1 MDSGLPEKCP
11 SQVWQRR
18 VIRASRRSTIG
29 RIATVE
35 IRLLG
40 PLSVTGLDEPTSL
53 GPVQRRLLALL
64 AVRAGSVV
72 TTDQITDVLGLGST
86 GAVRTS
92 VSRLRRV
99 VGDAITRLPPG
110 YVLDAGCLDVRRFE
124 DLVRR
129 SSRSEPGDRLK
140 LLSEALGLWRGAA
153 LVEFA
158 DEEWARGKAARLDEL
173 RRNAAEDR
181 IEALLALGRPAEATA
196 DAQALIVEHPL
207 RERARGLQMMA
218 LAGQGRVAEALR
230 SYQDFRQFLCGQTG
244 LEPSTDL
251 AELERLIVSG
261 DIGRDQPARQGE
273 PEPEIVLR
281 SLLQG
286 DGTSAHRP
294 DDATSGPLGNLPRR
308 RIELIGRRC
317 ELERLAALVAPG
329 GLVTLIGSGGVGKT
343 RLALHASATAAGA
356 FADGAWLVE
365 LAAATVADDVLSV
378 VVRRLGLFIASS
390 SVSAD
395 SIARALGTQ
404 QRLVVLDN
412 CEHVIEAVRALVD
425 VVMGL
430 CPQVSIVAT
439 SREALGCDGERLVA
453 VPPLS
458 LAADAGPSDAER
470 LFRERVTSALGDL
483 DSDDADGAASKEIC
497 SLLDG
502 LPLALEL
509 AAARVGPLGLEEV
522 RARIAGRRD
531 ALGRRR
537 GIERHHSLATVVAW
551 SYDLLSPEEQRVFER
566 LAVFADGFD
575 LAAAEAVC
583 GWAPLTDPVEDHVLS
598 LIDKSLVTVQRS
610 TPIRYRLLEV
620 VRQYA
625 DGRLSARGEAQPMA
639 DRLRAHFVEWT
650 VRADAGSRGP
660 DELHWHLQFEAEW
673 NNLRTVVKRAIATSD
688 IDAACHI
695 VWRARWWAGER
706 DYLELG
712 EWADAVLAMPG
723 AETHPLIP
731 IVASASAATAQ
742 SRSEWA
748 KCGQLLA
755 EANEREKA
763 LGPAPEPW
771 VAQTGVWLESYAIDA
786 DTLPATR
793 EMQLRSAGSA
803 FWDAVASWSDALMP
817 STILGNSAGAPNE
830 DHLRRVRRCVE
841 AADDL
846 GNPTCMARAADIQ
859 GNALRQ
865 AEPAEAMA
873 ILERGVAIGQSVGN
887 MAVEAENRFDL
898 ALVYAEVGR
907 SHDVVRMQRDAI
919 RRYTRT
925 GAWQPAWS
933 MATATFRALVALD
946 EHRVACLIVGKV
958 REPSLPRAW
967 YEHSIPPRLEAE
979 LEAKVGADEMARLI
993 EQGRQLTVT
1002 ALVSEVLQALDEL
1015 EPPQMGGRDD
1025 PIHQSSW

>member
-1 MDSGLPEKCP
+1 MNGGLPEKCSP
-11 SQVWQRR
+11 LVWQRR
-18 VIRASRRSTIG
+18 ISCASRRSTIG
-29 RIATVE
+29 RIAEVE
-35 IRLLG
+35 ICLLG
-40 PLSVTGLDEPTSL
+40 PLSVTGLDEPASL

-72 TTDQITDVLGLGST
+72 TNDQITDVLGLGST

-129 SSRSEPGDRLK
+129 SSASEPGDRLM

-230 SYQDFRQFLCGQTG
+230 SYQDFRQFLCGHTG
-244 LEPSTDL
+244 LEPSTNL
-251 AELERLIVSG
+251 ADVERLIVLG
-261 DIGRDQPARQGE
+261 DIGRDRPAQQREME
-273 PEPEIVLR
+273 PKIVLR
-281 SLLQG
+281 SLRG

-308 RIELIGRRC
+308 RIELIGRQC

-329 GLVTLIGSGGVGKT
+329 GLVTLIGPGGVGKT
-343 RLALHASATAAGA
+343 RLALHASAIAAGA

-412 CEHVIEAVRALVD
+412 CEHVIEAVRSLVD

-430 CPQVSIVAT
+430 CPQVCIVAT

-453 VPPLS
+453 VPTLS
-458 LAADAGPSDAER
+458 LEADVGPSDAER

-483 DSDDADGAASKEIC
+483 ESDDADWAATREIC

-522 RARIAGRRD
+522 RTRIAGRRD
-531 ALGRRR
+531 PLGRRR
-537 GIERHHSLATVVAW
+537 GIERHHSLTTVVAW
-551 SYDLLSPEEQRVFER
+551 SYDLLSTEEQRVFER

-598 LIDKSLVTVQRS
+598 LIDKSLVSVQRS
-610 TPIRYRLLEV
+610 SPVRYRLLEV

-625 DGRLSARGEAQPMA
+625 EGRLSARGEAQPMA
-639 DRLRAHFVEWT
+639 DRLLAHFVEWT
-650 VRADAGSRGP
+650 VRADAGTRGP
-660 DELHWHLQFEAEW
+660 DELRWHLQFEAEW
-673 NNLRTVVKRAIATSD
+673 NNLRTVMKHAIAINH

-695 VWRARWWAGER
+695 VWRAHWWARER
-706 DYLELG
+706 EYLELG

-723 AETHPLIP
+723 SETHPLTP
-731 IVASASAATAQ
+731 IVASASAAIAQ
-742 SRSEWA
+742 LRFEWE
-748 KCGQLLA
+748 KSWQLLA
-755 EANEREKA
+755 EADEQEKA
-763 LGPAPEPW
+763 LGQAPEPW
-771 VAQTGVWLESYAIDA
+771 VAETRVWHECFTVDD
-786 DTLPATR
+786 DTLPATG
-793 EMQLRSAGSA
+793 EMRLRNGGSA
-803 FWDAVASWSDALMP
+803 FWDAVASWSDALVP
-817 STILGNSAGAPNE
+817 STLLGSSARAPQE
-830 DHLRRVRRCVE
+830 GHLCRVRRCVE
-841 AADDL
+841 AADHL
-846 GNPTCMARAADIQ
+846 GNPTCTARAADIQ

-865 AEPAEAMA
+865 TKPAEAIA
-873 ILERGVAIGQSVGN
+873 ILERGLAIAQSVGN
-887 MAVEAENRFDL
+887 VAVEAELRFDL

-907 SHDVVRMQRDAI
+907 SHDVVGMQSEAI
-919 RRYTRT
+919 RRYTRA
-925 GAWQPAWS
+925 GSWEHAQV
-933 MATATFRALVALD
+933 MATATFRALVALG
-946 EHRVACLIVGKV
+946 EHRVACLIVGSV
-958 REPSLPRAW
+958 RSTSEPRAW

-979 LEAKVGADEMARLI
+979 LEAEVGADEMARLV

-1002 ALVSEVLQALDEL
+1002 ALVAEVLQALDEL
-1015 EPPQMGGRDD
+1015 KAPADGR
-1025 PIHQSSW
+1025 ST